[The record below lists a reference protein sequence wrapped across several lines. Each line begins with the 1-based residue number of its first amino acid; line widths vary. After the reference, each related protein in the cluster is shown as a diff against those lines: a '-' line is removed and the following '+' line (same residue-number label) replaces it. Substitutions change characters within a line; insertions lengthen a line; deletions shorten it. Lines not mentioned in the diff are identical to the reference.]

1 MTYFKKIL
9 SLVLVA
15 GAASACSSDI
25 DDEVTPDDPSGGDST
40 SGNEDT
46 TYDHD
51 NSGKTPFEVLAEQQE
66 QGPSRY
72 TAVIHKCTKI
82 PYAVLG
88 NVLRSRGIAF
98 PGAANSAGVL
108 YTTGA
113 GQIGAPNFSVLLRE
127 NPLLTTSGVA
137 RAMDI
142 WAAGSTEIIAG
153 FANIEACK
161 INGTAPPLFDAAG
174 TKCNAAAFTCLSG
187 VPVTPAHLD
196 ICEKTIA
203 GAKNAAGNPDQAIG
217 QRLAVAVMLAAAHT
231 CD

>member
-113 GQIGAPNFSVLLRE
+113 GQIGAPNFSVLLAKPARW
-127 NPLLTTSGVA
+127 TSGRLVPPRSSRASRTSKLA
-137 RAMDI
+137 R
-142 WAAGSTEIIAG
+142 S
-153 FANIEACK
+153 
-161 INGTAPPLFDAAG
+161 TAPLPRSSTQLAPSAMRRPSRASAACRSPPRIWTSARRPSLARRTPRATL
-174 TKCNAAAFTCLSG
+174 TKQSAS
-187 VPVTPAHLD
+187 VWPSP
-196 ICEKTIA
+196 
-203 GAKNAAGNPDQAIG
+203 
-217 QRLAVAVMLAAAHT
+217 
-231 CD
+231 

>member
-25 DDEVTPDDPSGGDST
+25 DDDVTPEEPGEGSTAGG
-40 SGNEDT
+40 EDT
-46 TYDHD
+46 TFDHD
-51 NSGKTPFEVLAEQQE
+51 NTGKSPFEVLAEQQE
-66 QGPSRY
+66 NGPYRY
-72 TAVIHKCTKI
+72 TAVVHKCSKI

-88 NVLRSRGIAF
+88 NILRSRGIVF
-98 PGAANSAGVL
+98 PGAANSAGGL
-108 YTTGA
+108 YTSGA
-113 GQIGAPNFSVLLRE
+113 GQIGAPNFAVLLRE
-127 NPLLTTSGVA
+127 NSLLTTSGVG
-137 RAMDI
+137 RTMDI
-142 WAAGSTEIIAG
+142 WAAGATEIIAG

-161 INGTAPPLFDAAG
+161 INGTSPPLFDAGG
-174 TKCNAAAFTCLSG
+174 TKCNAAAFTCLAGAPLS
-187 VPVTPAHLD
+187 PAHLD

-217 QRLAVAVMLAAAHT
+217 QRLAVAVMLAAAHM